1 MLLPPPLLSLLVQ
14 HDTLLPLLR
23 WREDR
28 FASRQRES
36 ERILVRICVE
46 QTSAQER
53 PKVRRLTQCGPVVR
67 EMLEAFAFV
76 SVSVRREQGCAGRA
90 RVDPVGR
97 VQVG

>member
-67 EMLEAFAFV
+67 EMLEATPLM
-76 SVSVRREQGCAGRA
+76 A
-90 RVDPVGR
+90 RPMFTKVDTETMM
-97 VQVG
+97 